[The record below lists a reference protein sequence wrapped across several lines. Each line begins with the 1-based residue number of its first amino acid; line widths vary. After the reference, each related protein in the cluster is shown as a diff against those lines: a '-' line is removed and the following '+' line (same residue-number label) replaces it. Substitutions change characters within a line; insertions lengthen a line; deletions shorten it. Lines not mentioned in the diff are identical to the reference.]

1 MGEIQAA
8 QAPVRRRHPRGPS
21 PRSSTEPHDG
31 ACRIMGAAV
40 QCAAM
45 NQQETI
51 ARLGRAQEET
61 RKFAAEQRVLIAKDA
76 RTLWPF
82 PIGGM
87 VAGAALF
94 GAGMAFAKL
103 IGA

>member
-1 MGEIQAA
+1 
-8 QAPVRRRHPRGPS
+8 
-21 PRSSTEPHDG
+21 
-31 ACRIMGAAV
+31 MGAAV

-61 RKFAAEQRVLIAKDA
+61 RKFAAEQRAFIANDA

-87 VAGAALF
+87 VAGRRGHGIRQAAGGMIRFKKCL
-94 GAGMAFAKL
+94 AGQL
-103 IGA
+103 ITNKGDNGLADRRSHPLCAQQSIH